1 MRVSEGGR
9 SGGEAGEGDG
19 GSSAPWCWYIV
30 STSRWGK
37 KTQFPANIYRACF
50 SSGWYHLEAAG
61 CRLPVAGVITR
72 PGAAVAGVIKRPLAA
87 LRLGR
92 PQGLFC
98 FILPEGG

>member
-30 STSRWGK
+30 STLRWGK

-50 SSGWYHLEAAG
+50 SSGWYHLEAGA
-61 CRLPVAGVITR
+61 LAGVIWR
-72 PGAAVAGVIKRPLAA
+72 PGGWYYFEAVAPAEGRQARFASFARGAA
-87 LRLGR
+87 ENG
-92 PQGLFC
+92 
-98 FILPEGG
+98 